1 MPDLVAMDIVL
12 ANMALGAAAESKAM
26 AKILIVEDDRAL
38 SELIVD
44 WLTSEKYMPEPVYD
58 GTEGLERLQ
67 FYKYDVVILDWD
79 LPGISGPKICQQF
92 RDSGGQTPILMLT
105 GKKEIEDKTTGLDA
119 GADDYLTKPFHMKE
133 LSARLRA
140 LLRRGA
146 TEVSRTVLTAG
157 HVSLDPV
164 SRKVLSNGKELSLQP
179 KEYSLLEF
187 LLRHP
192 NQPFSAEAILDR
204 VWSSES
210 DTSPDT
216 VRLQIMRLRNKIEID
231 GKESM
236 VRTIHRVGY
245 MLVPDV

>member
-1 MPDLVAMDIVL
+1 
-12 ANMALGAAAESKAM
+12 M
-26 AKILIVEDDRAL
+26 AKILIVEDDEQL

-44 WLTSEKYMPEPVYD
+44 WLTGEKHTPEAVYE
-58 GTEGLERLQ
+58 GTEGLQRLK
-67 FYKYDVVILDWD
+67 FYKYDVIILDWE
-79 LPGISGPKICQQF
+79 LPGLSGPEICNQF
-92 RDSGGQTPILMLT
+92 RQSGGQTPILMLT
-105 GKKEIEDKTTGLDA
+105 GKKEVTDKATGLDA
-119 GADDYLTKPFHMKE
+119 GADDYLTKPFHMIE

-140 LLRRGA
+140 LLRRA
-146 TEVSRTVLTAG
+146 SVDVSRTILSAG
-157 HVSLDPV
+157 HISLDPV
-164 SRKVLSNGKELSLQP
+164 SRKVTAHGNEIALQP

-210 DTSPDT
+210 DASPDT
-216 VRLQIMRLRNKIEID
+216 VRLQIMRLRHKIDAE

-245 MLVPDV
+245 MLVPEV

>member
-1 MPDLVAMDIVL
+1 
-12 ANMALGAAAESKAM
+12 MASEEVQRKAM

-44 WLTSEKYMPEPVYD
+44 WLTGEKHVPEPVYE
-58 GTEGLERLQ
+58 GTEGLERLK
-67 FYKYDVVILDWD
+67 FYKYDAVILDWE
-79 LPGISGPKICQQF
+79 LPGVSGPQICQEF
-92 RDSGGQTPILMLT
+92 RDAGGQTPIIMLT
-105 GKKEIEDKTTGLDA
+105 GKKELVDKTTGLDA
-119 GADDYLTKPFHMKE
+119 GADDYLTKPFHMEE

-146 TEVSRTVLTAG
+146 SEMNRTVLTAG
-157 HVSLDPV
+157 HVSLDTV
-164 SRKVLSNGKELSLQP
+164 SRKVVSNGKELTLQP

-192 NQPFSAEAILDR
+192 NQPFSAETLLDR

-210 DTSPDT
+210 DASPDT
-216 VRLQIMRLRNKIEID
+216 VRLQIMRLRNKIDVE

-236 VRTIHRVGY
+236 IRTMHRVGY
-245 MLVPDV
+245 ILVPDS

>member
-1 MPDLVAMDIVL
+1 
-12 ANMALGAAAESKAM
+12 MALGGDAEHKAM
-26 AKILIVEDDRAL
+26 AKILIVEDDKAL

-44 WLTSEKYMPEPVYD
+44 WLTGEKHVPEPVYD
-58 GTEGLERLQ
+58 GAEGLERLK
-67 FYKYDVVILDWD
+67 FYKYDVVILDWE
-79 LPGISGPKICQQF
+79 LPGVSGPKICQQF
-92 RDSGGQTPILMLT
+92 RQDGGQTPILMLT

-119 GADDYLTKPFHMKE
+119 GADDYLTKPFHLQE

-146 TEVSRTVLTAG
+146 TEVRATVLTAG
-157 HVSLDPV
+157 HVSLDPA

-192 NQPFSAEAILDR
+192 NQPFSAEAIMDR

-210 DTSPDT
+210 DASPDT
-216 VRLQIMRLRNKIEID
+216 VRLQIMRLRHKIDVD

-245 MLVPDV
+245 MLVPEV